1 MPVHN
6 AEIDVIIFL
15 HSTNRDKSKC
25 LHRTPFLEADDLTRK
40 FYKTSFSHYNLLR
53 AGCFFTTQKMSG
65 FSTGKNIK
73 FIA

>member
-25 LHRTPFLEADDLTRK
+25 LHSNSILKADDLTRK
-40 FYKTSFSHYNLLR
+40 FCEAPFCHYNLLR

-65 FSTGKNIK
+65 LSTGKNIK